1 MPPFPPGG
9 HHVLVAE
16 DDPMFRKILKNWLES
31 WGYRVTLTEDG
42 EKAWNILQQE
52 TQPEL
57 LILDWIMPGVDGAE
71 ICHRLRARQNTT
83 YQYVLLVT
91 AKDGSADVVAGLE
104 AGADDYLKKPFDRH
118 ELRARLMVGR
128 RILLLQDGLIRA
140 REELRFQAT
149 HDALT
154 GIWNRRAALDLLQRE
169 IERASRT
176 EGSTGLLMLDLD
188 HFKKI
193 NDSYGHLAGDAVLRE
208 VTSRV
213 LRVIRSYDFLGRYG
227 GEEFLVVLPACDR
240 AQAEQ
245 SAERIRLAVASS
257 PVFAGTEEIQVTT
270 SIGVTSVSVNASD
283 KEILAVADA
292 ALYQAKSSGRNRVC
306 AL

>member
-1 MPPFPPGG
+1 
-9 HHVLVAE
+9 
-16 DDPMFRKILKNWLES
+16 MFRRILKNWLES
-31 WGYRVTLTEDG
+31 WGYRVTLAEDG
-42 EKAWNILQQE
+42 EQAWNILQQE

-71 ICHRLRARQNTT
+71 ICHRLRTRQNAA

-128 RILLLQDGLIRA
+128 RILSLQDGLIRA

-176 EGSTGLLMLDLD
+176 GGSTGLLMLDLD

-227 GEEFLVVLPACDR
+227 GEEFIVVLPACDR

-245 SAERIRLAVASS
+245 SAERIRVAVASS
-257 PVFAGTEEIQVTT
+257 PVFAGSEEIPVTA
-270 SIGVTSVSVNASD
+270 SIGVTSVAVNVSE
-283 KEILAVADA
+283 KEILAVADT

>member
-1 MPPFPPGG
+1 MMIAP
-9 HHVLVAE
+9 A
-16 DDPMFRKILKNWLES
+16 S
-31 WGYRVTLTEDG
+31 
-42 EKAWNILQQE
+42 
-52 TQPEL
+52 
-57 LILDWIMPGVDGAE
+57 
-71 ICHRLRARQNTT
+71 

-128 RILLLQDGLIRA
+128 RILSLQDGLIRA

-227 GEEFLVVLPACDR
+227 GEEFIVVLPACDR

-245 SAERIRLAVASS
+245 SAERIRSAVASS

-270 SIGVTSVSVNASD
+270 SIGVTSVSVNASE

>member
-1 MPPFPPGG
+1 
-9 HHVLVAE
+9 
-16 DDPMFRKILKNWLES
+16 MFRKILKNWLES
-31 WGYRVTLTEDG
+31 WGYRVTLAEDG
-42 EKAWNILQQE
+42 EKAWNLLQQE

-83 YQYVLLVT
+83 YQYILLVT

-128 RILLLQDGLIRA
+128 RILSLQDGLIRA

-193 NDSYGHLAGDAVLRE
+193 NDSYGHLAGDAVLRLSQIVATRLRRCDE
-208 VTSRV
+208 VLPRLTQRAV
-213 LRVIRSYDFLGRYG
+213 PGPQLVEVPLRHSVVGRERPHRYG
-227 GEEFLVVLPACDR
+227 HVR
-240 AQAEQ
+240 
-245 SAERIRLAVASS
+245 
-257 PVFAGTEEIQVTT
+257 
-270 SIGVTSVSVNASD
+270 
-283 KEILAVADA
+283 
-292 ALYQAKSSGRNRVC
+292 KSSV
-306 AL
+306 